1 MQMSVHV
8 VPSGFTTCF
17 KKRRKT
23 RFAIFAIYLPQ
34 DLEVI
39 LIDCRSREDFRKGR
53 EMMAKYVLKRLL
65 ISVPVFIGITF
76 LVFLLSNLAPGSPV
90 DLLSAANGMTQ
101 EQLDAYRVYLGLDKP
116 LVYRYGTWI
125 MNFFR
130 GDMGTSSAFNQS
142 VSALIFGRLPAT
154 LILTLS
160 AQLIAMVIGIPLGM
174 ISASRPH
181 SIWDGVSSFI
191 SFIGSSIPNFFIA
204 LVAIYIFSVNLGI
217 LPAFGM
223 YSGTTFTSLSDLLWH
238 LVLPAS
244 MIALSLVG
252 NFIKQTKGAVIEVL
266 NEDYIKTA
274 KAKGIGKFRVT
285 MKHVLRN
292 SMTPVV
298 AEISTGIPFLIA
310 GAVTIEKIFSWPG
323 LGSLMITGINN
334 RDYNL
339 ITGITAVIAVIV
351 LGCNILLDILYTW
364 LDPRIDFKTMDR

>member
-1 MQMSVHV
+1 
-8 VPSGFTTCF
+8 
-17 KKRRKT
+17 
-23 RFAIFAIYLPQ
+23 
-34 DLEVI
+34 
-39 LIDCRSREDFRKGR
+39 
-53 EMMAKYVLKRLL
+53 MAKYVLKRLL

-76 LVFLLSNLAPGSPV
+76 LVFLLANLAPGSPV

-130 GDMGTSSAFNQS
+130 GDMGTSTAFNQS

>member
-1 MQMSVHV
+1 
-8 VPSGFTTCF
+8 
-17 KKRRKT
+17 
-23 RFAIFAIYLPQ
+23 
-34 DLEVI
+34 
-39 LIDCRSREDFRKGR
+39 
-53 EMMAKYVLKRLL
+53 MMAKYVLKRLL

-76 LVFLLSNLAPGSPV
+76 LVFLLANLAPGSPV

-130 GDMGTSSAFNQS
+130 GDMGTSTAFNQS

>member
-1 MQMSVHV
+1 
-8 VPSGFTTCF
+8 
-17 KKRRKT
+17 
-23 RFAIFAIYLPQ
+23 
-34 DLEVI
+34 
-39 LIDCRSREDFRKGR
+39 
-53 EMMAKYVLKRLL
+53 MAKYVLKRLL

-76 LVFLLSNLAPGSPV
+76 LVFLLANLAPGSPV

-130 GDMGTSSAFNQS
+130 GDMGTSTAFNQS

-252 NFIKQTKGAVIEVL
+252 NFIQQTKGAVIEVL

>member
-1 MQMSVHV
+1 
-8 VPSGFTTCF
+8 
-17 KKRRKT
+17 
-23 RFAIFAIYLPQ
+23 
-34 DLEVI
+34 
-39 LIDCRSREDFRKGR
+39 
-53 EMMAKYVLKRLL
+53 MAKYVLKRLL

>member
-1 MQMSVHV
+1 
-8 VPSGFTTCF
+8 
-17 KKRRKT
+17 
-23 RFAIFAIYLPQ
+23 
-34 DLEVI
+34 
-39 LIDCRSREDFRKGR
+39 
-53 EMMAKYVLKRLL
+53 MAKYILKRLL
-65 ISVPVFIGITF
+65 ISIPVFIGITF
-76 LVFLLSNLAPGSPV
+76 LVFLLANLAPGSPV

-101 EQLDAYRVYLGLDKP
+101 EQLDAYRTYLGLDKP
-116 LVYRYGTWI
+116 LVYRYGIWI
-125 MNFFR
+125 LDFFR
-130 GDMGTSSAFNQS
+130 GDMGTSTAFNQS
-142 VSALIFGRLPAT
+142 VSALILGRLPAT

-174 ISASRPH
+174 VSASKPH
-181 SIWDGVSSFI
+181 SVWDSISSFI

-204 LVAIYIFSVNLGI
+204 LVAIYVFAVNLGL

-223 YSGTTFTSLSDLLWH
+223 YSGTTFTSLGDLLWH
-238 LVLPAS
+238 LILPSS
-244 MIALSLVG
+244 MIALSLIG
-252 NFIKQTKGAVIEVL
+252 NFIKQTKGAVLEVL

-285 MKHVLRN
+285 IKHVLRN

-339 ITGITAVIAVIV
+339 ITGITAVIAIIV
-351 LGCNILLDILYTW
+351 LVCNILLDILYTW
-364 LDPRIDFKTMDR
+364 LDPRIDFKTMDK

>member
-1 MQMSVHV
+1 
-8 VPSGFTTCF
+8 
-17 KKRRKT
+17 
-23 RFAIFAIYLPQ
+23 
-34 DLEVI
+34 
-39 LIDCRSREDFRKGR
+39 
-53 EMMAKYVLKRLL
+53 MAKYVLKRLL

-76 LVFLLSNLAPGSPV
+76 LVFLLANLAPGSPV

-130 GDMGTSSAFNQS
+130 GDMGTSTAFNQS

-252 NFIKQTKGAVIEVL
+252 NFIKQTKGAVSEVL